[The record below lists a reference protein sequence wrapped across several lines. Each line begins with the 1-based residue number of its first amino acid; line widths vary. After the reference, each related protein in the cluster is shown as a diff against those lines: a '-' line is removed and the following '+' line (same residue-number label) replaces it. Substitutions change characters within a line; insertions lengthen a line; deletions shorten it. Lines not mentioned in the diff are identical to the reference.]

1 MVDEGPQSAAE
12 REARIA
18 ARRKRIQEKL
28 AAIRQGDNAGTQ
40 EAAQQ
45 QEISRTT
52 QQLLESSRLLLRLKY
67 ETTKAVTAVRVQGD
81 ELENARRQKEEHV
94 RQDLRNK
101 LLAEAEA
108 AAAANASIAVQWG
121 AVIAL
126 EVPQDLFQA
135 IEQQQMAC
143 EAVIASKDRLIADI
157 RAALKSKDE
166 EYVKLLKRQAADVDV
181 LLSAMSKQLTDLT
194 AAYREELDNVE
205 HALLQ
210 ERAELM
216 AANRK
221 EVTALLDARSA
232 AETSFTDKY
241 LAAVETYA
249 KNLEELRHADAEEY
263 QVLKLK

>member
-1 MVDEGPQSAAE
+1 
-12 REARIA
+12 
-18 ARRKRIQEKL
+18 
-28 AAIRQGDNAGTQ
+28 
-40 EAAQQ
+40 
-45 QEISRTT
+45 
-52 QQLLESSRLLLRLKY
+52 
-67 ETTKAVTAVRVQGD
+67 
-81 ELENARRQKEEHV
+81 
-94 RQDLRNK
+94 
-101 LLAEAEA
+101 
-108 AAAANASIAVQWG
+108 
-121 AVIAL
+121 
-126 EVPQDLFQA
+126 
-135 IEQQQMAC
+135 MAC

-263 QVLKLK
+263 QVLKLKLERDIAVLEQHLETMRATYQLNAEKLEFNYRVLLERDAGEHACGTVWETWGLATHGTTSTGAQLAVRGGRVRRPSLV